1 MTQEHNAQSS
11 SSWVTLRS
19 WANRQE
25 KWGHSTK
32 WTPSCNTTISFLVLF
47 LCWGK
52 PIDQVHP
59 WNSPAQGRSHRRM
72 CWHWVGRSLRC
83 NTTHPSVHTWG
94 HGGLFSRLRR
104 RGYTKEQRTTCCSG
118 LEEEGKDLPND
129 KGKLPKY
136 SGFPKKCSNFNIPP
150 FLFPTVFA
158 TKKSLCWWEKERT
171 QKVCPPPLPPRW
183 WHVSG
188 FWKKM
193 LRNGLVWMERGGDV
207 RITKEAGK
215 RTVADQNLSCPPPSP
230 LPHFWKPPS
239 HFFRTSLS
247 GYFPVLKRQFK
258 PFSSS
263 SSTQKLYSNSKKV
276 G

>member
-25 KWGHSTK
+25 KWGKQKRAQHQM
-32 WTPSCNTTISFLVLF
+32 NTELQCYSIISDTF

-59 WNSPAQGRSHRRM
+59 WNSPAQGRSRWRM

-104 RGYTKEQRTTCCSG
+104 RGYTKGQRTTCCSG

-136 SGFPKKCSNFNIPP
+136 SGFPKKCSDFNIPP

-158 TKKSLCWWEKERT
+158 TKKTPCWWEKERT
-171 QKVCPPPLPPRW
+171 QKVCPPPLLPPRW

-188 FWKKM
+188 FWGKM
-193 LRNGLVWMERGGDV
+193 LRNGLVWMERGERQNHKRSGEKDGRGPKFV
-207 RITKEAGK
+207 MPPLSTTPFLEA
-215 RTVADQNLSCPPPSP
+215 P
-230 LPHFWKPPS
+230 LPLFFGRHFQA
-239 HFFRTSLS
+239 T
-247 GYFPVLKRQFK
+247 FPF
-258 PFSSS
+258 
-263 SSTQKLYSNSKKV
+263 
-276 G
+276 

>member
-1 MTQEHNAQSS
+1 
-11 SSWVTLRS
+11 
-19 WANRQE
+19 
-25 KWGHSTK
+25 
-32 WTPSCNTTISFLVLF
+32 
-47 LCWGK
+47 
-52 PIDQVHP
+52 
-59 WNSPAQGRSHRRM
+59 M

-104 RGYTKEQRTTCCSG
+104 RGCTKEQRTTCCSG

-129 KGKLPKY
+129 KGKLSKY
-136 SGFPKKCSNFNIPP
+136 SGFPKKCSDFIIYP

-158 TKKSLCWWEKERT
+158 PKKSSCWWEKERT
-171 QKVCPPPLPPRW
+171 QKVCPPLFLHGDDMFR
-183 WHVSG
+183 VSG
-188 FWKKM
+188 KKCWEM
-193 LRNGLVWMERGGDV
+193 DLCGWRGGGTSESQKK
-207 RITKEAGK
+207 RGKGRSRTKICHA
-215 RTVADQNLSCPPPSP
+215 PPSP